1 MKVSTENDN
10 DFGHKKITILVDNI
24 PLSKQKIKIF
34 FKKHDNLDIKG
45 YMLPFHVW
53 IKFLKCSHDVS
64 CLKWLVRSLQVYL
77 VHE

>member
-10 DFGHKKITILVDNI
+10 NYGYEKITILVDNI

-45 YMLPFHVW
+45 YMLPFHV
-53 IKFLKCSHDVS
+53 
-64 CLKWLVRSLQVYL
+64 
-77 VHE
+77 

>member
-10 DFGHKKITILVDNI
+10 NYGYEKITILVDNI

-45 YMLPFHVW
+45 YMLPFQTPSYAAKDT
-53 IKFLKCSHDVS
+53 IF
-64 CLKWLVRSLQVYL
+64 
-77 VHE
+77 